1 MSSFLHF
8 LSWVRFLSED
18 EKGRKM
24 KLKDGQIQLGIKELE
39 FAKRQRG
46 DSNLLEAENKKPKE
60 ENAKLVV

>member
-8 LSWVRFLSED
+8 LSWVRYLSED
-18 EKGRKM
+18 EKGRKL

-46 DSNLLEAENKKPKE
+46 DSNLLEAENKKLKE
-60 ENAKLVV
+60 DNAKLVV